1 MKILHVAV
9 FTSKSTNVW
18 QADAFEDLG
27 HEVIRYDYRAKAR
40 ELDGSLTS
48 NNPKRDNDIIN
59 LCRKEKPDIILFS
72 KCNWLDVHVVKE
84 CGKIGTTV
92 LWYMDGIYSMDKELV
107 DKMKHSNYVF
117 CAIKDCAFEAKKHC
131 QNSYRHPCGGG
142 FDSRIHY
149 PIDVPKIRDVVFIGN
164 VHSYVLPY
172 RAQFKKEVNF
182 DIINGVYNKKHSR
195 VVSET
200 RINLCFTAGGGV
212 SNRLYKLLAARGF
225 VLTMPWDTML
235 EDFEP
240 GKDFDVFS
248 TPAELNDKIKY
259 YLKNEDER
267 EVIASYGY
275 RTVQKYSYINYAK
288 FMLEELE
295 NGEPKS

>member
-9 FTSKSTNVW
+9 FTSKSTNTW
-18 QADAFEDLG
+18 QADAFENLG

-40 ELDGSLTS
+40 ELDGSLTN
-48 NNPKRDNDIIN
+48 NNPKRDDDVIA

-72 KCNWLDVHVVKE
+72 KCNRMNVNVVKE

-92 LWYMDGIYSMDKELV
+92 LWYMDGAIGTDIELI
-107 DKMKHSNYVF
+107 DKMKHSDYVF
-117 CAIKDCAFEAKKHC
+117 CAIKDCVFEAKKHC
-131 QNSYRHPCGGG
+131 QNSYRHPCAGG
-142 FDSRIHY
+142 FDSRIHC
-149 PIDVPKIRDVVFIGN
+149 PMNVPKTRDVAFIGN
-164 VHSYVLPY
+164 VNTYVLPY

-182 DIINGVYNKKHSR
+182 DIINGVYNKAHSKI
-195 VVSET
+195 VSET
-200 RINLCFTAGGGV
+200 RINLCFTEGGGV

-248 TPAELNDKIKY
+248 TPTELNDKIKY
-259 YLKNEDER
+259 YLENEDER
-267 EVIASYGY
+267 EAIALHGY
-275 RTVQKYSYINYAK
+275 KTVQKYDYINYVK
-288 FMLEELE
+288 FILEKLK
-295 NGEPKS
+295 NGKPKS